1 MKIVL
6 SWLNEFI
13 DLSEI
18 SVDKLAYELTMAG
31 LEVESVTDYNLVYDK
46 FIVAEVLEKIKHPN
60 ADKLSVCKV
69 NTGAET
75 LQIVCG
81 APNVAAGQKVPLAIE
96 GAKIPDADFIIKS
109 TKLRGQLSQ
118 GMICSEAELG
128 LSNDHSGIM
137 VLPEDSVPGT
147 PLAKAIGYD
156 DVVFE
161 IGITPNRPDAL
172 SHIGVARDLAALFNK
187 PLKKKPVTATR
198 NAERIWDVANVLVE
212 DEINCPRYSAV
223 VIKNCKVGE
232 SPVWMKNRLKM
243 AGMRPINNIV
253 DITNYIMLELG
264 QPLHAFD
271 LDNLSGRKI
280 IVKKAVENSKFK
292 TLDSVERTLKES
304 VLMICDG
311 EKEVAV
317 AGIMGGENSEVSD
330 NTTNI
335 LLESAY
341 FHPTSV
347 RKSAKYLGLSTEA
360 SYRFER
366 GTNHEGTLYAANRA
380 AELMSRFAGGKIL
393 SGEIDIISE
402 RLKPLK
408 VELRF
413 AQIERIL
420 GYHVPDEKVVQIL
433 KNLDLEVVSVDET
446 KVAVKVPG
454 FRPDIDREID
464 LIEEVA
470 RIHGYDNIPTVHRI
484 TSPLESTVDD
494 LELLD
499 TIRGVLSGFGFNEIM
514 NNSLQP
520 NEIAAETGNPVPVLN
535 PLNAEMA
542 VLRSS
547 LIPGALYTVR
557 NNLNVGEKDLMLF
570 ETGHTFNKKG
580 NVISSFDDFVEDR
593 MVTFLLTG
601 RASQKTWNSNERFFD
616 FYDLKGYFKSLLES
630 FMNTSP
636 LIHVYNNEE
645 KGIFEYSI
653 EVFAGE
659 EKLGVLGK
667 VSDQFCSKFDIGQ
680 VVYCA
685 ELFVNCIKRN
695 TDKVK
700 KYSPLLKYPKIVRD
714 FAFIFDSNIKYGEIS
729 EFIRKNSSSL
739 LKKVDLFDQYENES
753 VIGPGKRSLAF
764 TLEFFENDRTL
775 TEEEVEKEFSGLIN
789 KITKHFNAV
798 LRGN

>member
-1 MKIVL
+1 VKIVL

-128 LSNDHSGIM
+128 LSNDHTGIM
-137 VLPEDSVPGT
+137 VLPEDSAPGT

-198 NAERIWDVANVLVE
+198 DVERIWDVANVLVE

-280 IVKKAVENSKFK
+280 IVKKAVDNTKFK

-317 AGIMGGENSEVSD
+317 AGIMGGENSEVSE

-420 GYHVPDEKVVQIL
+420 GYHVPDAKVVQIL

-470 RIHGYDNIPTVHRI
+470 RIHGYDNIPTVHRV

-499 TIRGVLSGFGFNEIM
+499 TIRGILSGFGFNEIM

-570 ETGHTFNKKG
+570 ETGHTFNKKRD
-580 NVISSFDDFVEDR
+580 VINSFDDFVEDR

-636 LIHVYNNEE
+636 LTHVYNNEE

>member
-1 MKIVL
+1 VKIVL

-18 SVDKLAYELTMAG
+18 SVEKLTYELTMAG
-31 LEVESVTDYNLVYDK
+31 LEVENVTDYNKVFDK
-46 FIVAEVLEKIKHPN
+46 FIVGEVVEKIKHPN

-69 NTGAET
+69 NTGSET

-81 APNVAAGQKVPLAIE
+81 APNVAAGQKVPVALE
-96 GAKIPDADFIIKS
+96 GAKIPDADFVIKS

-118 GMICSEAELG
+118 GMICSESELG

-137 VLPEDSVPGT
+137 VLSAETEVGIPV
-147 PLAKAIGYD
+147 AKAIGYD

-172 SHIGVARDLAALFNK
+172 SHIGVARDLAALFNR
-187 PLKKKPVTATR
+187 PLKKKEISATR
-198 NAERIWDVANVLVE
+198 EKESISDIAQIVIE
-212 DEINCPRYSAV
+212 DQINCPRYSAV
-223 VIKNCKVGE
+223 VVKECKIGD
-232 SPVWMKNRLKM
+232 SPGWMKNRLKM

-271 LDNLSGRKI
+271 LDNLSGKKI
-280 IVKKAVENSKFK
+280 IVKKSSEGKKFK
-292 TLDSVERTLKES
+292 TLDSVERTLKDS
-304 VLMICDG
+304 VLMICDA
-311 EKEVAV
+311 EKEVAI
-317 AGIMGGENSEVSD
+317 AGIMGGENSEVSPSSE
-330 NTTNI
+330 NI
-335 LLESAY
+335 LIESAW
-341 FHPTSV
+341 FNPTSV
-347 RKSAKYLGLSTEA
+347 RKSARYFGLSTEA

-366 GTNHEGTLYAANRA
+366 GTNHSGTMYAALRA
-380 AELMSRFAGGKIL
+380 AELMADYAGGKIL
-393 SGEIDIISE
+393 SGELDIVSDDLIT
-402 RLKPLK
+402 LK

-413 AQIERIL
+413 SQIERIL
-420 GYHVPDEKVVQIL
+420 GYHVPDSDVVQIL
-433 KNLDLEVVSVDET
+433 RNLDFSIESVDNQ
-446 KVAVKVPG
+446 KVTVVVPG

-470 RIHGYDNIPTVHRI
+470 RIYGYDKIPTVHRV
-484 TSPLESTVDD
+484 TSPLESSVDD
-494 LELLD
+494 LELLNKLRQIL
-499 TIRGVLSGFGFNEIM
+499 TGYGFNEIM

-520 NEIAAETGNPVPVLN
+520 MTISAEIGDPVPVLN

-542 VLRSS
+542 VLRNS
-547 LIPGALYTVR
+547 LIPGGLYTVR
-557 NNLNVGEKDLMLF
+557 NNLNIGEKDLMLF
-570 ETGHTFNKKG
+570 ETGHTFLKTSDEIK
-580 NVISSFDDFVEDR
+580 SFDDFVER
-593 MVTFLLTG
+593 SVVSFLITG
-601 RASQKTWNSNERFFD
+601 RASQKNWSSSERFFD

-630 FMNTSP
+630 FMHTSK
-636 LIHVYNNEE
+636 LVHVFNSEP

-653 EVFAGE
+653 EVYAGE

-667 VSDQFCSKFDIGQ
+667 VSEQFCSKFDISQ
-680 VVYCA
+680 VVFSA

-700 KYSPLLKYPKIVRD
+700 KYVPLLKYPKIVRD
-714 FAFIFDSNIKYGEIS
+714 FSFIFDSNINYREIS

-739 LKKVDLFDQYENES
+739 LKKIDLFDLYENES
-753 VIGPGKRSLAF
+753 VIGSGKRSLAF

-789 KITKHFNAV
+789 KITKQFNAV

>member
-18 SVDKLAYELTMAG
+18 SVEKLTYELTMAG
-31 LEVESVTDYNLVYDK
+31 LEVENVTDYNKVFDK
-46 FIVAEVLEKIKHPN
+46 FIVGEVVEKIKHPN

-69 NTGAET
+69 NTGSET

-81 APNVAAGQKVPLAIE
+81 APNVAAGQKVPVALE
-96 GAKIPDADFIIKS
+96 GAKIPDADFVIKS

-118 GMICSEAELG
+118 GMICSESELG

-137 VLPEDSVPGT
+137 VLSAETEVGIPV
-147 PLAKAIGYD
+147 AKAIGYD

-172 SHIGVARDLAALFNK
+172 SHIGVARDLAALFNR
-187 PLKKKPVTATR
+187 PLKKKEISATR
-198 NAERIWDVANVLVE
+198 EKESISDIAQIVIE
-212 DEINCPRYSAV
+212 DQINCPRYSAV
-223 VIKNCKVGE
+223 VVKECKIGD
-232 SPVWMKNRLKM
+232 SPGWMKNRLKM

-271 LDNLSGRKI
+271 LDNLSGKKI
-280 IVKKAVENSKFK
+280 IVKKSSEGKKFK
-292 TLDSVERTLKES
+292 TLDSVERTLKDS
-304 VLMICDG
+304 VLMICDA
-311 EKEVAV
+311 EKEVAI
-317 AGIMGGENSEVSD
+317 AGIMGGENSEVSPSSE
-330 NTTNI
+330 NI
-335 LLESAY
+335 LIESAW
-341 FHPTSV
+341 FNPTSV
-347 RKSAKYLGLSTEA
+347 RKSARYFGLSTEA

-366 GTNHEGTLYAANRA
+366 GTNHSGTMYAALRA
-380 AELMSRFAGGKIL
+380 AELMADYAGGKIL
-393 SGEIDIISE
+393 SGELDIVSDDLIT
-402 RLKPLK
+402 LK

-413 AQIERIL
+413 SQIERIL
-420 GYHVPDEKVVQIL
+420 GYHVPDSDVVQIL
-433 KNLDLEVVSVDET
+433 RNLDFSIESVDNQ
-446 KVAVKVPG
+446 KVTVVVPG

-470 RIHGYDNIPTVHRI
+470 RIYGYDKIPTVHRV
-484 TSPLESTVDD
+484 TSPLESSVDD
-494 LELLD
+494 LELLNKLRQIL
-499 TIRGVLSGFGFNEIM
+499 TGYGFNEIM

-520 NEIAAETGNPVPVLN
+520 MTISAEIGDPVPVLN

-542 VLRSS
+542 VLRNS
-547 LIPGALYTVR
+547 LIPGGLYTVR
-557 NNLNVGEKDLMLF
+557 NNLNIGEKDLMLF
-570 ETGHTFNKKG
+570 ETGHTFLKTSDEIK
-580 NVISSFDDFVEDR
+580 SFDDFVER
-593 MVTFLLTG
+593 SVVSFLITG
-601 RASQKTWNSNERFFD
+601 RASQKNWSSSERFFD

-630 FMNTSP
+630 FMHTSK
-636 LIHVYNNEE
+636 LVHVFNSEP

-653 EVFAGE
+653 EVYAGE

-667 VSDQFCSKFDIGQ
+667 VSEQFCSKFDISQ
-680 VVYCA
+680 VVFSA

-700 KYSPLLKYPKIVRD
+700 KYVPLLKYPKIVRD
-714 FAFIFDSNIKYGEIS
+714 FSFIFDSNINYREIS

-739 LKKVDLFDQYENES
+739 LKKIDLFDLYENES
-753 VIGPGKRSLAF
+753 VIGSGKRSLAF

-789 KITKHFNAV
+789 KITKQFNAV

>member
-1 MKIVL
+1 VKIVL

-18 SVDKLAYELTMAG
+18 SVEKLTYELTMAG
-31 LEVESVTDYNLVYDK
+31 LEVENVTDYNKVFDK
-46 FIVAEVLEKIKHPN
+46 FIVGEVVEKIKHPN

-69 NTGAET
+69 NTGSET

-81 APNVAAGQKVPLAIE
+81 APNVAAGQKVPVALE
-96 GAKIPDADFIIKS
+96 GAKIPDADFVIKS

-118 GMICSEAELG
+118 GMICSESELG

-137 VLPEDSVPGT
+137 VLSAETEVGIPV
-147 PLAKAIGYD
+147 AKAIGYD

-161 IGITPNRPDAL
+161 IGITPNRPNAL
-172 SHIGVARDLAALFNK
+172 SHIGVARDLAALFNR
-187 PLKKKPVTATR
+187 PLKKKEISATR
-198 NAERIWDVANVLVE
+198 EKESISDIAQIVIE

-223 VIKNCKVGE
+223 VVKECKIGD
-232 SPVWMKNRLKM
+232 SPGWMKNRLKM

-271 LDNLSGRKI
+271 LDNLSGKKI
-280 IVKKAVENSKFK
+280 IVKKSSEGKKFK
-292 TLDSVERTLKES
+292 TLDSVERTLKDS
-304 VLMICDG
+304 VLMICDA
-311 EKEVAV
+311 EKEVAI
-317 AGIMGGENSEVSD
+317 AGIMGGENSEVSPSSE
-330 NTTNI
+330 NI
-335 LLESAY
+335 LIESAW
-341 FHPTSV
+341 FNPTSV
-347 RKSAKYLGLSTEA
+347 RKSARYFGLSTEA
-360 SYRFER
+360 SNRFER
-366 GTNHEGTLYAANRA
+366 GTNHSGTMYAALRA
-380 AELMSRFAGGKIL
+380 AELMADYAGGKIL
-393 SGEIDIISE
+393 SGELDIVSDDLIT
-402 RLKPLK
+402 LK

-413 AQIERIL
+413 SQIERIL
-420 GYHVPDEKVVQIL
+420 GYHVPDSDVVQIL
-433 KNLDLEVVSVDET
+433 RNLDFSIESVDNQ
-446 KVAVKVPG
+446 KVTVVVPG

-470 RIHGYDNIPTVHRI
+470 RIYGYDKIPTVHRV
-484 TSPLESTVDD
+484 TSPLESSVDD
-494 LELLD
+494 LELLNKLRQIL
-499 TIRGVLSGFGFNEIM
+499 TGYGFNEIM

-520 NEIAAETGNPVPVLN
+520 MTISAEIGDPVPVLN

-542 VLRSS
+542 VLRNS
-547 LIPGALYTVR
+547 LIPGGLYTVR
-557 NNLNVGEKDLMLF
+557 NNLNIGEKDLMLF
-570 ETGHTFNKKG
+570 ETGHTFLKTSDEIK
-580 NVISSFDDFVEDR
+580 SFDDFVER
-593 MVTFLLTG
+593 SVVSFLITG
-601 RASQKTWNSNERFFD
+601 RASQKNWSSSERFFD

-630 FMNTSP
+630 FMHTSK
-636 LIHVYNNEE
+636 LVHVFNSEP

-653 EVFAGE
+653 EVYAGE

-667 VSDQFCSKFDIGQ
+667 VSEQFCSKFDISQ
-680 VVYCA
+680 VVFSA

-700 KYSPLLKYPKIVRD
+700 KYVPLLKYPKIVRD
-714 FAFIFDSNIKYGEIS
+714 FSFIFDSNINYRGIS

-739 LKKVDLFDQYENES
+739 LKKIDLFDLYENES
-753 VIGPGKRSLAF
+753 VIGSGKRSLAF

-789 KITKHFNAV
+789 KITKQFNAV